1 MIQLLLSI
9 IKVGDNVY
17 NLKDVLTEKQ
27 KKILKKN
34 KISYDKVINS
44 NEDMKKF
51 VSYVFDNVEGYK
63 NIQDIAD
70 TIVQYH
76 NRLKL
81 WEPVNFQ

>member
-1 MIQLLLSI
+1 M
-9 IKVGDNVY
+9 Y

-27 KKILKKN
+27 KKILEKN
-34 KISYDKVINS
+34 KINYDKVVNS
-44 NEDMKKF
+44 DEDMKKF

-76 NRLKL
+76 NRSRLQDH
-81 WEPVNFQ
+81 VNF

>member
-1 MIQLLLSI
+1 M
-9 IKVGDNVY
+9 Y
-17 NLKDVLTEKQ
+17 NLKDVLTKKQ

-81 WEPVNFQ
+81 